1 MTIVED
7 TPIASD
13 RQMTMEAILA
23 RDQRTTSHRV
33 LDHRATQ
40 DGAITMTA
48 AAMTTSAKR
57 RKDLEANPRYA
68 GVIDSRIEKNDH
80 AQRYLRC
87 DSYLV
92 PAFYDDRGIRSR
104 HNASITA
111 TTWLRLGSLLVT
123 LLVVSVHG
131 APTMTLEGRRLSSPP
146 KWVNPCGLAAE
157 DFTGDL
163 DVVQLTDSQLLH
175 QVVVQAK
182 TASTH
187 AKLFR
192 DDYAKRIFNIDFADL
207 HSTFKDNHYDW
218 LPGQKEIPKQL
229 GEQLDQEFLDRLE
242 LDTALVD
249 AYEYMQKY
257 AVGLEQIVWDQEDL
271 QLEFRKKFKE
281 TEYNLRT
288 VLCELQV
295 ALVERQ
301 LSPRPDVTRDIMK
314 PEFRAVS
321 SSETYRNLRDWLI
334 FRDYMNGLEYVVQ
347 VFEHLRRG
355 LQS

>member
-1 MTIVED
+1 MTVGED
-7 TPIASD
+7 TAIAHD
-13 RQMTMEAILA
+13 RGEIAMEAILV

-33 LDHRATQ
+33 LEHGTSPNNPMGADGPSVGAT
-40 DGAITMTA
+40 DTKWYKSILDKSFLYEAAISPTIERNGRNERRLSRD
-48 AAMTTSAKR
+48 SAC
-57 RKDLEANPRYA
+57 P
-68 GVIDSRIEKNDH
+68 
-80 AQRYLRC
+80 
-87 DSYLV
+87 V

-104 HNASITA
+104 RNPSSDVTA
-111 TTWLRLGSLLVT
+111 TTWLRLGSLLVI

-131 APTMTLEGRRLSSPP
+131 APAMTLEDRRLSSTP

-163 DVVQLTDSQLLH
+163 EVVQLTDSQLLH

-182 TASTH
+182 TALMH

-192 DDYAKRIFNIDFADL
+192 DDY
-207 HSTFKDNHYDW
+207 
-218 LPGQKEIPKQL
+218 
-229 GEQLDQEFLDRLE
+229 
-242 LDTALVD
+242 LDTALID

-271 QLEFRKKFKE
+271 QLEFRKQFKE
-281 TEYNLRT
+281 TEYKLRT

-301 LSPRPDVTRDIMK
+301 LSSRPDVTRDIMK
-314 PEFRAVS
+314 SDFRKVS
-321 SSETYRNLRDWLI
+321 SSETFRNLRDWLI